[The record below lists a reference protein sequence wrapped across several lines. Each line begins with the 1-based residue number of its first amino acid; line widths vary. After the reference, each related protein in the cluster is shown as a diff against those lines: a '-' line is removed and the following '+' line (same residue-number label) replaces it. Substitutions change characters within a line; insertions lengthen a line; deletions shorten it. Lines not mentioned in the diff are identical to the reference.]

1 MELKDLKTGM
11 IVELRDGNRY
21 VVIAN
26 SAATLGMNIEKDDFT
41 YFYLAHSYN
50 SYNEDFTHKGNRR
63 LDIVKISQIQMTE
76 MSDFVRIVNGAI
88 PIWERAKP
96 KKMTVSEICKELGYE
111 VEIVRDDS

>member
-11 IVELRDGNRY
+11 VVELRDGNRY

-26 SAATLGMNIEKDDFT
+26 SAATLGMNTEKDDST

-50 SYNEDFTHKGNRR
+50 SYNEDFTHKKHRR
-63 LDIVKISQIQMTE
+63 LDIVKISQIQM
-76 MSDFVRIVNGAI
+76 SDFVRIVNVSI
-88 PIWERAKP
+88 PILERAKP
-96 KKMTVSEICKELGYE
+96 KKMTVSEICKELGYD

>member
-11 IVELRDGNRY
+11 VVELRDGNRY

-26 SAATLGMNIEKDDFT
+26 SLSTLGMSIGKDDCT

-50 SYNEDFTHKGNRR
+50 SYNEDFTHKKHRG
-63 LDIVKISQIQMTE
+63 LDIVKISQIQ

-111 VEIVRDDS
+111 VEIVKE